1 LRSAEPVFERFR
13 AGFRGKCSPVHFFWG
28 SFDLAVTRFS
38 GRRAP
43 PRGSSVIDRDA
54 YDEECISVGFW
65 PGDAWNAFGDPP
77 VEASFYS
84 YASPEPPGF
93 ASERVRPA
101 DARYSTQLKEFLLPY
116 DRVQRAPDPA
126 TAILEFAQSVYD
138 AGARLGGWDMRALA
152 YP

>member
-1 LRSAEPVFERFR
+1 V
-13 AGFRGKCSPVHFFWG
+13 
-28 SFDLAVTRFS
+28 
-38 GRRAP
+38 P

-65 PGDAWNAFGDPP
+65 PGDAWNALGDPP

-84 YASPEPPGF
+84 YASPEPPGL

-101 DARYSTQLKEFLLPY
+101 EARYSARLKEFLLPY
-116 DRVQRAPDPA
+116 DRVRHAPDPA
-126 TAILEFAQSVYD
+126 VPILEFAQSVYD